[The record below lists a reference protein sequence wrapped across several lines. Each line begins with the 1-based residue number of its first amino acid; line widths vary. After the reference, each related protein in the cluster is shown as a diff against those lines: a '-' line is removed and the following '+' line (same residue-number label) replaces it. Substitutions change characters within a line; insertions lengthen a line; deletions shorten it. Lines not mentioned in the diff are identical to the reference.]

1 MKITIAIVTNRQV
14 QPKTLKSLLELV
26 ANNKSHE
33 LHFVVATE
41 GYTTAQ
47 GRIYCVVQA
56 MKNKSDWILY
66 VDDDMTFEPNALEV
80 LMETGKEIVGVNSY
94 SRVLPLSTTVMQMDK
109 DGKYKDPSKHM
120 PYEMKVPEEL
130 FEALAIG
137 MGVALIKM
145 EVFEKIKKP
154 WFKFD
159 MHKDGYMIQGEDAW
173 FCSQARNAGYKIWVE
188 PKVKVGHLGTLNFS
202 EELDKEIK

>member
-159 MHKDGYMIQGEDAW
+159 MHPEGWMKQGEDAW
-173 FCSQARNAGYKIWVE
+173 FCSQARKVGYKIWVQ